1 MQEGAKK
8 VICPQCGK
16 EFETRRDWQ
25 HFCTDECRTEHHN
38 NLHRQAIEHYRTCP
52 LAGAAE

>member
-1 MQEGAKK
+1 MQERAKK

-38 NLHRQAIEHYRTCP
+38 ELTRRAIEHYKTCP
-52 LAGAAE
+52 SVNRA